1 MVLYMDN
8 AATSYPKPEEVINSM
23 EDFFYN
29 IGGNPGRSG
38 HRLSLA
44 SGISVYDTRQSLA
57 DLFNIEDPLQIVF
70 TLNATMA
77 LNLALWGLLKPGDH
91 VITSKMEHN
100 SMARPL
106 RFLEGKGVE
115 LTRINCPPPEF
126 QIDLEELEKN
136 INKKTR
142 LIAIIHGS
150 NVTGTIFPLKKIGK
164 IAQKHGVWLL
174 VDAAQTAG
182 AYPLDVE
189 KDGINLLAFTGHK
202 GLFGPQGTGGLYV
215 DPRLKLESYFRGGTG
230 SKSEEDEQPDF
241 MPDILESGTP
251 NAIGL
256 AGLGAGVK
264 YILKEG
270 MEKIRPKEEK
280 LTARL
285 LKGLEEVPGAI
296 IFGQEKVENR
306 MPTVSFCLKD
316 ISPSSIG
323 ELLDE
328 KYDILTRVGLHCS
341 PWAHDNM
348 GTKPEG
354 TVRVSLSYLNNVEQV
369 DYFLKAVR
377 EIAAREVEI

>member
-8 AATSYPKPEEVINSM
+8 AATSYPKPEEVIKSM

-44 SGISVYDTRQSLA
+44 SGMKVYDTRQSLA

-91 VITSKMEHN
+91 VVTSKMEHN
-100 SMARPL
+100 SLARPL

-115 LTRINCPPPEF
+115 ITRVNCTPPEY
-126 QIDLEELEKN
+126 QLDLEELEKS
-136 INKKTR
+136 INERTK

-150 NVTGTIFPLKKIGK
+150 NVTGTIFPLHGIGK
-164 IAQKHGVWLL
+164 IAERYGVWLL

-182 AYPLDVE
+182 AYPLNVE
-189 KDGINLLAFTGHK
+189 KDGVHLLVFTGHK
-202 GLFGPQGTGGLYV
+202 GLFGPQGTGGVYV

-230 SKSEEDEQPDF
+230 SRSEEDRQPDF
-241 MPDILESGTP
+241 MPDFLESGTP
-251 NAIGL
+251 NALGL

-264 YILKEG
+264 YILQEG
-270 MEKIRPKEEK
+270 IEKIRAKEKE
-280 LTARL
+280 LTERL
-285 LKGLEEVPGAI
+285 LKGLEDIPGAI
-296 IFGQEKVENR
+296 IYGREKVENR
-306 MPTVSFCLKD
+306 MPIVSFRLND
-316 ISPSSIG
+316 ISPSSVG
-323 ELLDE
+323 EILDE
-328 KYDILTRVGLHCS
+328 KYNILTRVGLHCS
-341 PWAHDNM
+341 PWAHDNI

-354 TVRVSLSYLNNVEQV
+354 TVRVSLSYFNSEEEVE
-369 DYFLKAVR
+369 YFLKAIN
-377 EIAAREVEI
+377 EINKGEVDL